1 MASPPEPAAR
11 VFFAIVPPPAA
22 QSVLAELARSIA
34 PRVKGRPVPVDN
46 MHLTLAFV
54 GAWPASRM
62 PDLHAAGAAV
72 RGEPFRLTLDTLGG
86 FRRSGIAWLGPSHPP
101 PQLITLAAALGDALR
116 NEEVPY
122 DARVF
127 RPHVSLARRVHGRRL
142 EEIVDPVTW
151 DVDAFSL
158 MESKSQSGA
167 VRYGALASWSL

>member
-1 MASPPEPAAR
+1 MVSPAEPAAR

-22 QSVLAELARSIA
+22 QAALAELARSIA

-54 GAWPASRM
+54 GAWPGSRM
-62 PDLHAAGAAV
+62 RHLHAAGAAV

-116 NEEVPY
+116 NEGVPY

-142 EEIVDPVTW
+142 EEIVEPVTW

-158 MESKSQSGA
+158 MESTSRSGA
-167 VRYGALASWSL
+167 VRYEALASWPR